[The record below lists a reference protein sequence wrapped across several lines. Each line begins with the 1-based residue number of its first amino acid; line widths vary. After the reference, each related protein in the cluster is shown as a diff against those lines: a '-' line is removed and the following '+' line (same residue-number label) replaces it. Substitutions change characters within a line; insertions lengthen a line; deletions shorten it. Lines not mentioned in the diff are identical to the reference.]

1 MAIIDRELTKQ
12 LARDLAEFNQICVAE
27 VDTYNRK
34 HDDDMTVSEVLAKK
48 RGRFDDFLTFKSF
61 DDFLDDKYPERV
73 HKRARKDAQ
82 AAVLVGIMSMPLRQR
97 MRIAAL
103 SELRQLLKNHADN
116 LVEFEAAFED
126 ELEDDMGMGSF
137 G

>member
-1 MAIIDRELTKQ
+1 MAIIDRESTKQ

-27 VDTYNRK
+27 IDTYNRQ
-34 HDDDMTVSEVLAKK
+34 HDDDMTVAEALAEKDSTELLS
-48 RGRFDDFLTFKSF
+48 FSSF

-73 HKRARKDAQ
+73 RKRARTSAK
-82 AAVLVGIMSMPLRQR
+82 AAVLAEIMSMPLRQR
-97 MRIAAL
+97 LRISAL
-103 SELRQLLKNHADN
+103 SELWQLLKNHADN

-126 ELEDDMGMGSF
+126 ELEEEDEGSF

>member
-1 MAIIDRELTKQ
+1 MAIIDRESTKQ

-27 VDTYNRK
+27 IDTYNRQ
-34 HDDDMTVSEVLAKK
+34 HDDDMTVAEALAEKDSTELLS
-48 RGRFDDFLTFKSF
+48 FSSF

-73 HKRARKDAQ
+73 RKRARKEAK

-97 MRIAAL
+97 LRIAAL
-103 SELRQLLKNHADN
+103 SELWQLLKNHADN
-116 LVEFEAAFED
+116 LVEFEAALED
-126 ELEDDMGMGSF
+126 ELEEEDEGSF

>member
-1 MAIIDRELTKQ
+1 MAIIDRESTKQ

-27 VDTYNRK
+27 IDTYNRQ
-34 HDDDMTVSEVLAKK
+34 HDDDMTVAEALAEEDSTELLS
-48 RGRFDDFLTFKSF
+48 FSSF

-73 HKRARKDAQ
+73 HKRARTSAK
-82 AAVLVGIMSMPLRQR
+82 AAVLAEIMSMPLRQR
-97 MRIAAL
+97 LRISAL
-103 SELRQLLKNHADN
+103 SELWQLLKNHADN

-126 ELEDDMGMGSF
+126 ELEEEDEGSF